1 MPKSKAGTAGQRSDA
16 KGNRRSPNASRFE
29 EVSKNS
35 AQIVKD
41 AAALLDEELAAGI
54 QAAKQVQQRFR
65 KEGRID
71 PADFSDALQRFQAD
85 AHEVIALLNDRL
97 NEMRSQENFE
107 VVQKLVERSHDL
119 VDVAV
124 ELVNGSAEIAN
135 QLANSPRVKHT
146 SESRAGRKR

>member
-1 MPKSKAGTAGQRSDA
+1 MPKAKAGSA
-16 KGNRRSPNASRFE
+16 NRRSANSGRLE
-29 EVSKNS
+29 EVSKS
-35 AQIVKD
+35 TAQIVKD

-54 QAAKQVQQRFR
+54 TAAKQVQQRFR

-71 PADFSDALQRFQAD
+71 PADFGDALQRFQAD

-97 NEMRSQENFE
+97 NEMRSDENYQ
-107 VVQKLVERSHDL
+107 VVKKLVDRSHDL

-135 QLANSPRVKHT
+135 QLANSPVVKQST
-146 SESRAGRKR
+146 ERRAGRKR

>member
-1 MPKSKAGTAGQRSDA
+1 MPKSKAGTA
-16 KGNRRSPNASRFE
+16 NRRNRNSRRLE
-29 EVSKNS
+29 EVSKSS

-71 PADFSDALQRFQAD
+71 PADFSDALSRFQAD

-97 NEMRSQENFE
+97 NEMRSDENF
-107 VVQKLVERSHDL
+107 KLVKKLIDRSHDL

-124 ELVNGSAEIAN
+124 EVVNGSAEIAN
-135 QLANSPRVKHT
+135 QLANSPRAKQA
-146 SESRAGRKR
+146 SESRANRKR